1 MVLKKTDILMGNE
14 SYEEVR
20 IESADDTIY
29 IRPLTIGEIHQI
41 SQIKNKALGDY
52 TANQKGTTSK
62 KRMKAQIEAQA
73 KMNMEKLTLADNK
86 ADIKTV
92 EWGLD
97 NKGNVDKFTE
107 DDVRNMIPDV
117 FFEILQHVKE
127 ISHMED
133 DDVEGEVDNFPEEG

>member
-133 DDVEGEVDNFPEEG
+133 DDVEGEVDNFPEEE

>member
-1 MVLKKTDILMGNE
+1 MVLKKTDILMGKE
-14 SYEEVR
+14 HYEEVR

-41 SQIKNKALGDY
+41 SQMKNKALGDY

-62 KRMKAQIEAQA
+62 KRMKSQIEAQA
-73 KMNMEKLTLADNK
+73 KMNMERLTIADNK

-97 NKGNVDKFTE
+97 NEGNTDKFTE
-107 DDVRNMIPDV
+107 QDITNMIPKV
-117 FFEILQHVKE
+117 FYEILEKVKE

-133 DDVEGEVDNFPEEG
+133 DEVEGEVDTFPEES

>member
-107 DDVRNMIPDV
+107 EDVRNMIPDV
-117 FFEILQHVKE
+117 FFEILGHVKE

-133 DDVEGEVDNFPEEG
+133 DDVEGEVDNFPEEE

>member
-14 SYEEVR
+14 NYEEVR

-107 DDVRNMIPDV
+107 EDVRNMIPDV